1 VSSSGGG
8 SDFWRGGGDSTQG
21 TNLSNLKQPTSNL
34 PSSTTNPPP
43 QSTPNSTSLYAAVMA
58 AAAVAS
64 WGGQAMP
71 TPTPATNSLAP
82 SALVKT
88 ASSAAT
94 TEAEA
99 MARRNK
105 SMDASK
111 NPYSPSMF
119 AAAAAA
125 HMHFLSAAAAAASF
139 TNNLPASVPSTNP
152 DSSTTTMSGVQ
163 QRGSVSGSSPL
174 SNARITSSG
183 LTQKSFDLNRQNAPL
198 KLNCDFDSTITNS
211 PLDDA
216 CSEPEGSRLVSRLK
230 KTHIKKP
237 LNAFMLFM
245 KEMRPRVQEEC
256 TLKESAAI
264 NQILGKK
271 WHELTR
277 AEQTKYYEMARKAKE
292 LHQRLYPG
300 WSAR

>member
-1 VSSSGGG
+1 LSGYSGAATQSSVSSSGGG

-34 PSSTTNPPP
+34 PSSTTNPPT

-105 SMDASK
+105 SMDANEPVLFNDFLSC
-111 NPYSPSMF
+111 SMF

-198 KLNCDFDSTITNS
+198 
-211 PLDDA
+211 
-216 CSEPEGSRLVSRLK
+216 
-230 KTHIKKP
+230 
-237 LNAFMLFM
+237 
-245 KEMRPRVQEEC
+245 
-256 TLKESAAI
+256 
-264 NQILGKK
+264 
-271 WHELTR
+271 
-277 AEQTKYYEMARKAKE
+277 
-292 LHQRLYPG
+292 
-300 WSAR
+300 